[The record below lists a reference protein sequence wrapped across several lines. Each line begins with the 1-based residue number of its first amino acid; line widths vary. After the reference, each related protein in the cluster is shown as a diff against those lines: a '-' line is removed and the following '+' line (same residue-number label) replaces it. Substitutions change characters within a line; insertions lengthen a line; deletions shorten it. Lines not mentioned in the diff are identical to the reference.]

1 MDSEFKIVL
10 ASDVIN
16 NPEQHS
22 YISTD
27 SSCGDD
33 FILEANLQFGLEPK
47 RVSTRISSKGN
58 RQYKSLLY
66 VGERTKKKEELDK
79 FWLRAFKDYIK
90 RNFAAYCFSSAAEAF
105 WDEYF
110 TEDKVPGIGKEY
122 RSYGKQYKKWLFSH
136 EVYAV

>member
-1 MDSEFKIVL
+1 MDPKFKLVL
-10 ASDVIN
+10 HGDVIST
-16 NPEQHS
+16 PEQHS

-27 SSCGDD
+27 SSCDND
-33 FILEANLQFGLEPK
+33 FLLEANLQYALEPK
-47 RVSTRISSKGN
+47 RVSPRISSKGN
-58 RQYKSLLY
+58 RQYRSLLY

-90 RNFAAYCFSSAAEAF
+90 RNYAAYCFSSTATEF

-110 TEDKVPGIGKEY
+110 TEDKVPGIGKVY

-136 EVYAV
+136 EVYAL